1 MPDPTDRHPDNAPGP
16 VYVDRSC
23 IWCSACVMAAPD
35 HFEERG
41 DQVICIQQPDHP
53 EAWEACRQAACACPV
68 EAIGLG
74 TEDPHQA

>member
-1 MPDPTDRHPDNAPGP
+1 
-16 VYVDRSC
+16 
-23 IWCSACVMAAPD
+23 MAAPD